1 MTNREQILKAV
12 SEWTAKLK
20 LKQPEKAT
28 ARVAAER
35 ASGTQI
41 MPGANYVELL
51 TLTPEGVVFTDQMA
65 IIGEHLDNKYFAAV
79 NVAYGGGDY
88 LRINAYCSGTTKKCY
103 VYNYGQQY
111 ICELDFSSGKADVP
125 LFDTGDLFF
134 IVPDMNCDGTIEF
147 YPSDTQIVTVTPPK
161 VVEIYISNPPTK
173 TVYQIG
179 ESFDRKGMSVKARY
193 DNGEVKEISGYTVLP
208 SGPLALSDTYVTI
221 YYEGAQTTLEIK
233 VDDHPFKGVFITG
246 FEGEFVKITKVNG
259 KPVPEIAPE
268 VIEVELPGDFDVEV
282 DLDGYMTK
290 HNLTL
295 DQLEALSLGIYG
307 KVYVGS
313 LQAYACDPYSNATL
327 CPVRCVG
334 NNYYVPIKKI
344 YDMTG
349 SANFK
354 FYIENPA
361 QQYDKSTPEY
371 LDNYPHEII
380 DIERANFT
388 FDYGQLVGLRVKNPP
403 NKQRYLDG
411 QKIDT
416 TGLKVEGIY
425 EFGAVKELSSYQY
438 NVTPREE
445 LSASDNKITIRSTI
459 NSACFID
466 YPIEVYGQY
475 IGGLLGFGIIGK
487 RFSSQKEADGWSGW
501 TEYDGDKSEEVY
513 KDDQLEIKTVIAMEK
528 SLINTGKKKQTGIKI
543 AIKRKD
549 YSYLAHIK
557 VNGIEQTLPEGEEK
571 CFLYIGNVE
580 KGETGALQAELEY
593 ADKNLDFEIIPST
606 IYFCSPLDP
615 TMQGQKKDFPL
626 VGGVNL
632 SVNVFNGENTFA
644 FNDLTAEQ
652 NLLGINIAHIFNSK
666 DDGLQFGKNFRLNL
680 YERIELSKSSSAPIA
695 TPVYTDARGQKH
707 NFTVRYY
714 GYFDGKKQYLNA
726 NAVRQIRAYSNG
738 KLYLEQPVQDG
749 KVIKYDIEY
758 EYLRVQGWEYLPKPD
773 AALTQNIHYKD
784 FFARVEN
791 TFDEPLNWLKNG
803 NTYKCFDTFGDLVF
817 TLEGNDKF
825 IILYYDKNGNVDYV
839 KGRNNNIIKFVYNDK
854 YLIETRYGSKIIKY
868 SYRGGYLYRINY
880 YYGNQYEQEFVKG
893 IEFSYRT
900 ITVDGVKV
908 NTIYQILSSEGAKTS
923 ITYDT
928 YSGYESRIKSLTHYT
943 QKPSADGAGAYE
955 KQSCIT
961 FEYDFGVL
969 TTKIKDDDENGEV
982 YVFNNDGLTE
992 AYYQIYNNLVSQAVY
1007 YDYTPFEKQEQIV
1020 VANEFLNKYTW
1031 EQYNGISKLFFKD
1044 LNFKCNLHTS
1054 SNEQQNRLTCLDCK
1068 QNCVKNCAKNCKIL
1082 TELNDKNLP
1091 VKVQQTNIPVTDNS
1105 NKTVI
1110 TEYGYNNEMQITS
1123 EVVTEKYSESKIF
1136 KQLKN
1141 YNYNSKTGSI
1151 YKTRVHCYH
1160 KGNGNL
1166 DEIELTKEEVI
1177 NKQKNEVDD
1186 SYDYYI
1192 EKKSYFIGEVYDLDK
1207 CFYAKSEYNRNGQAI
1222 NACDELNKN
1231 LVRYWYYASND
1242 LISRQ
1247 QQPDGSEI
1255 RFTYDSDDRLSKI
1268 RSTSSDTENA
1278 NTIVYDSGEVKKLNH
1293 SGNCE
1298 IEYIYDNKRRPATIK
1313 IGGIVFE
1320 TYEYEE
1326 NVMSDEKY
1334 ADRMTVINAK
1344 GERFCVE
1351 AEKYGMFEKAYYN
1364 DGLILEREYD
1374 NNGRL
1379 KRETDYLTNTDK
1391 SYVYDSLGN
1400 VIKYI
1405 SGGNEERITYNYRG
1419 EISEIKYIGEVE
1431 RSDKFTYK
1439 DYAIDYITAVE
1450 TGMYKVNPLR
1460 DVTGRYTGK
1469 SVNIG
1474 NLEVDSESVEYRT
1487 SEKYLTHIPEKII
1500 YKDTTLTYGYDVNG
1514 NISEISKNGELQTR
1528 YKYDSIGRL
1537 IREDNK
1543 VLNTST
1549 TYKYDNNGNI
1559 VERKRGVYT
1568 LENEIPEVTTDTYI
1582 YFPNGR
1588 LQSYNGAS
1596 MSYERTYNP
1605 TIYLGKTMSWTR
1617 GRKLSLYN
1625 GTSFEYDGMGRR
1637 IKKNDIEYSYD
1648 CNGRLIKQSD
1658 GLEYYYDTTG
1668 LLGFSY
1674 NDRNYVYR
1682 KDIQGNIIGILDNIG
1697 RVVVEYNYDAWGRHT
1712 VSGSNVALG
1721 NKNPFRYRGYY
1732 YDTETELY
1740 YLQSRYYDPKLC
1752 RFINMDSI
1760 EYAEPE
1766 RINGLNLFAYC
1777 GNNPVMFVD
1786 PSGHWFF
1793 TVLIICAVVGAAI
1806 GGTISGVEAAKNGG
1820 SALEVTAAVIT
1831 GGAIGGTI
1839 GLGAGL
1845 IGGGGAALISA
1856 GAGMIGSGLG
1866 MAAIAGGGAVIAGG
1880 GAVILGAGAVVAGSA
1895 ILAGSVVGSI
1905 ALANVL
1911 FSKWIPD
1918 TWPGDDPTVP
1928 PGDGFE
1934 WRGPG
1939 EVGSDRGAWYNPET
1953 CDSLHP
1959 DLHHPK
1965 GIAPHWDYINRLLK
1979 ICKRLFK

>member
-12 SEWTAKLK
+12 SEWTAKPK

-65 IIGEHLDNKYFAAV
+65 IIGEYLDNKYFAAV

-208 SGPLALSDTYVTI
+208 SGPLALSDTCVTI

-313 LQAYACDPYSNATL
+313 LQAYACDPDTIETL

-758 EYLRVQGWEYLPKPD
+758 EYLRVQGWEYLPQ
-773 AALTQNIHYKD
+773 A
-784 FFARVEN
+784 
-791 TFDEPLNWLKNG
+791 
-803 NTYKCFDTFGDLVF
+803 
-817 TLEGNDKF
+817 
-825 IILYYDKNGNVDYV
+825 
-839 KGRNNNIIKFVYNDK
+839 GR
-854 YLIETRYGSKIIKY
+854 
-868 SYRGGYLYRINY
+868 
-880 YYGNQYEQEFVKG
+880 
-893 IEFSYRT
+893 
-900 ITVDGVKV
+900 
-908 NTIYQILSSEGAKTS
+908 GA
-923 ITYDT
+923 D
-928 YSGYESRIKSLTHYT
+928 
-943 QKPSADGAGAYE
+943 P
-955 KQSCIT
+955 
-961 FEYDFGVL
+961 
-969 TTKIKDDDENGEV
+969 
-982 YVFNNDGLTE
+982 
-992 AYYQIYNNLVSQAVY
+992 
-1007 YDYTPFEKQEQIV
+1007 
-1020 VANEFLNKYTW
+1020 KYT
-1031 EQYNGISKLFFKD
+1031 L
-1044 LNFKCNLHTS
+1044 
-1054 SNEQQNRLTCLDCK
+1054 
-1068 QNCVKNCAKNCKIL
+1068 
-1082 TELNDKNLP
+1082 
-1091 VKVQQTNIPVTDNS
+1091 
-1105 NKTVI
+1105 
-1110 TEYGYNNEMQITS
+1110 
-1123 EVVTEKYSESKIF
+1123 
-1136 KQLKN
+1136 
-1141 YNYNSKTGSI
+1141 
-1151 YKTRVHCYH
+1151 
-1160 KGNGNL
+1160 
-1166 DEIELTKEEVI
+1166 
-1177 NKQKNEVDD
+1177 
-1186 SYDYYI
+1186 
-1192 EKKSYFIGEVYDLDK
+1192 
-1207 CFYAKSEYNRNGQAI
+1207 
-1222 NACDELNKN
+1222 
-1231 LVRYWYYASND
+1231 
-1242 LISRQ
+1242 
-1247 QQPDGSEI
+1247 
-1255 RFTYDSDDRLSKI
+1255 
-1268 RSTSSDTENA
+1268 
-1278 NTIVYDSGEVKKLNH
+1278 
-1293 SGNCE
+1293 
-1298 IEYIYDNKRRPATIK
+1298 
-1313 IGGIVFE
+1313 
-1320 TYEYEE
+1320 
-1326 NVMSDEKY
+1326 
-1334 ADRMTVINAK
+1334 
-1344 GERFCVE
+1344 
-1351 AEKYGMFEKAYYN
+1351 
-1364 DGLILEREYD
+1364 
-1374 NNGRL
+1374 
-1379 KRETDYLTNTDK
+1379 
-1391 SYVYDSLGN
+1391 
-1400 VIKYI
+1400 
-1405 SGGNEERITYNYRG
+1405 
-1419 EISEIKYIGEVE
+1419 
-1431 RSDKFTYK
+1431 
-1439 DYAIDYITAVE
+1439 
-1450 TGMYKVNPLR
+1450 
-1460 DVTGRYTGK
+1460 
-1469 SVNIG
+1469 
-1474 NLEVDSESVEYRT
+1474 
-1487 SEKYLTHIPEKII
+1487 
-1500 YKDTTLTYGYDVNG
+1500 
-1514 NISEISKNGELQTR
+1514 
-1528 YKYDSIGRL
+1528 
-1537 IREDNK
+1537 
-1543 VLNTST
+1543 
-1549 TYKYDNNGNI
+1549 
-1559 VERKRGVYT
+1559 
-1568 LENEIPEVTTDTYI
+1568 
-1582 YFPNGR
+1582 
-1588 LQSYNGAS
+1588 
-1596 MSYERTYNP
+1596 
-1605 TIYLGKTMSWTR
+1605 
-1617 GRKLSLYN
+1617 
-1625 GTSFEYDGMGRR
+1625 
-1637 IKKNDIEYSYD
+1637 
-1648 CNGRLIKQSD
+1648 
-1658 GLEYYYDTTG
+1658 
-1668 LLGFSY
+1668 
-1674 NDRNYVYR
+1674 
-1682 KDIQGNIIGILDNIG
+1682 
-1697 RVVVEYNYDAWGRHT
+1697 
-1712 VSGSNVALG
+1712 
-1721 NKNPFRYRGYY
+1721 
-1732 YDTETELY
+1732 
-1740 YLQSRYYDPKLC
+1740 
-1752 RFINMDSI
+1752 
-1760 EYAEPE
+1760 
-1766 RINGLNLFAYC
+1766 
-1777 GNNPVMFVD
+1777 
-1786 PSGHWFF
+1786 
-1793 TVLIICAVVGAAI
+1793 
-1806 GGTISGVEAAKNGG
+1806 
-1820 SALEVTAAVIT
+1820 
-1831 GGAIGGTI
+1831 
-1839 GLGAGL
+1839 
-1845 IGGGGAALISA
+1845 
-1856 GAGMIGSGLG
+1856 
-1866 MAAIAGGGAVIAGG
+1866 
-1880 GAVILGAGAVVAGSA
+1880 
-1895 ILAGSVVGSI
+1895 
-1905 ALANVL
+1905 
-1911 FSKWIPD
+1911 
-1918 TWPGDDPTVP
+1918 
-1928 PGDGFE
+1928 
-1934 WRGPG
+1934 
-1939 EVGSDRGAWYNPET
+1939 
-1953 CDSLHP
+1953 
-1959 DLHHPK
+1959 
-1965 GIAPHWDYINRLLK
+1965 
-1979 ICKRLFK
+1979 